1 MQSNKP
7 RSSAKQ
13 RIIDAAFEPF
23 FIHGYEA
30 ASLSHIAN
38 IVGIRKATIYTHFD
52 SKEAI
57 FLELLQDALEL
68 ESAFLRT
75 CFATASDLSG
85 PGDAYCHA
93 FKERYDSAVTLRFL
107 IRMSYTAPVHL
118 TDPVAA
124 IFDAYLEV
132 LTEQIQLS
140 LQPYNLDS
148 EQLEMY
154 THAYIGVIDSLSVAL
169 LYAETLYKYRLKAML
184 MLYQNAIRQLSKKH

>member
-1 MQSNKP
+1 MQSNKS
-7 RSSAKQ
+7 RSNAKQ

-23 FIHGYEA
+23 FMHGYEA

-38 IVGIRKATIYTHFD
+38 IVGIRKSTIYTHFD

-68 ESAFLRT
+68 ECAFLRT
-75 CFATASDLSG
+75 CFTTAPDLSD
-85 PGDAYCHA
+85 PGDAYCCA

-118 TDPVAA
+118 MDLVAA
-124 IFDAYLEV
+124 VFDTYLEV
-132 LTEQIQLS
+132 LTEQIQLA
-140 LQPYNLDS
+140 LQPYNLSS

-169 LYAETLYKYRLKAML
+169 LYAETLYEYRLKAML
-184 MLYQNAIRQLSKKH
+184 MLYQNAIGQLSKKP

>member
-1 MQSNKP
+1 MQSSKP

-23 FIHGYEA
+23 FMHGYEA

-75 CFATASDLSG
+75 CFATAPDLSG
-85 PGDAYCHA
+85 PGDAYCYA

-107 IRMSYTAPVHL
+107 IRMSYAAPVHL

-184 MLYQNAIRQLSKKH
+184 MLYQTAIGQLSKK

>member
-23 FIHGYEA
+23 FMHGYEA

-38 IVGIRKATIYTHFD
+38 IVGIRKATIYTHFAN
-52 SKEAI
+52 KEAI

-68 ESAFLRT
+68 ECAFLQT
-75 CFATASDLSG
+75 CFATASGLSG

-107 IRMSYTAPVHL
+107 IRMAYASPVHL
-118 TDPVAA
+118 TDTIAS
-124 IFDAYLEV
+124 IFNVYIDV
-132 LTEQIQLS
+132 LVKQMALA
-140 LQPYNLDS
+140 LQPYDLS
-148 EQLEMY
+148 PEQLEIY
-154 THAYIGVIDSLSVAL
+154 TDAYVGVIDSLSVEL
-169 LYAETLYKYRLKAML
+169 LYAEALYERRLKAML
-184 MLYQNAIRQLSKKH
+184 MLYQNAIGQLPKK